1 MWGFIA
7 LIIIVAIAFGITLHE
22 AFWGIIA
29 FCVGLGIF
37 LLISALFGYGIFAGA
52 ALIKKYNTPQAK
64 AARKIKRKQAIAD
77 SVSGAGILLWVFSPL
92 LSAVLAVLVATT
104 IGKDPN
110 NAELAKILGCIAF
123 IIPLLFFFGGL
134 VWFIRYAR
142 NLANKK
148 PRK

>member
-7 LIIIVAIAFGITLHE
+7 LIIIVAIAFSITLHE
-22 AFWGIIA
+22 AFWGIVV
-29 FCVGLGIF
+29 FCVGLALF
-37 LLISALFGYGIFAGA
+37 LVISALFGYGLFAGT

-64 AARKIKRKQAIAD
+64 AARKINRKQALVD
-77 SVSGAGILLWVFSPL
+77 SLPGAVVLLWVFSPL

-110 NAELAKILGCIAF
+110 NAELANILGCIAF
-123 IIPLLFFFGGL
+123 IVPLLFFFGGL
-134 VWFIRYAR
+134 VWFVRHAR
-142 NLANKK
+142 KLANKK

>member
-7 LIIIVAIAFGITLHE
+7 FIIIVAIAFGVTLHE

-29 FCVGLGIF
+29 FCVGLAVF
-37 LLISALFGYGIFAGA
+37 LIICALFGYGIFAGN

-64 AARKIKRKQAIAD
+64 AARKTKRKQALAD
-77 SVSGAGILLWVFSPL
+77 SLSEAAVLLWIFSPL
-92 LSAVLAVLVATT
+92 LSAVLAILVETT

-110 NAELAKILGCIAF
+110 NAELATILGCIAF
-123 IIPLLFFFGGL
+123 IVPLLFFFGGL

>member
-29 FCVGLGIF
+29 FCVGLFIF
-37 LLISALFGYGIFAGA
+37 LMVSALFGYGIFAST
-52 ALIKKYNTPQAK
+52 ALIKKYNTPQTK
-64 AARKIKRKQAIAD
+64 TIRKVKRERALRD
-77 SVSGAGILLWVFSPL
+77 GVSEAVVILWVFLPL
-92 LSAVLAVLVATT
+92 LAAILSVLIATT

-110 NAELAKILGCIAF
+110 NAELTKILECVA
-123 IIPLLFFFGGL
+123 IIVPFLLFLGGL

-142 NLANKK
+142 NLSNKK